1 MSRRWT
7 YLLAGLM
14 CPAEGSYLLNGE
26 LVPAETPE
34 EVNLA
39 DIDVRVRRV
48 FLTDKQRIG
57 KDEVGDASMGRFLF
71 YLGQGVKDDDFA
83 ERFAGA
89 VTGSLALLLDNDASP
104 LTAIGV
110 PETII
115 TKRKHWLIRIKD
127 VTGGHGIGSPQYFDI
142 MSCVGFPSRAI
153 SQLWQLVPAILGDKA
168 IMEAAHFY
176 RESISLVW
184 IADDDVFEI
193 MCDDSDVPTSLS
205 ERVRLQTAYLNAY
218 KAVEAVIG
226 EPPRDKRKLRA
237 RLAQIGV
244 DPDEKVG
251 YELYGMTPGMETV
264 LDKLL
269 TMQKMRDKVA
279 AHAKTDARV
288 PISYCELKDKQGFAR
303 DFLLTAIQHSLPT
316 KS

>member
-1 MSRRWT
+1 
-7 YLLAGLM
+7 LAGLM

-110 PETII
+110 PETVIA
-115 TKRKHWLIRIKD
+115 KRKNWLIRIKD
-127 VTGGHGIGSPQYFDI
+127 VMCGHGIGSPQYFDI
-142 MSCVGFPSRAI
+142 MGCVGFPSRAI
-153 SQLWQLVPAILGDKA
+153 SQVWQLVPAILGDKA

-176 RESISLVW
+176 RESISLAW

-193 MCDDSDVPTSLS
+193 MGNNSDIPTSLT

-218 KAVEAVIG
+218 KAIEAVMG
-226 EPPRDKRKLRA
+226 EPPKDKRKLKA
-237 RLAQIGV
+237 KLADIGV
-244 DPDEKVG
+244 DPDEEVG
-251 YELYGMTPGMETV
+251 YELYGMTPGIETV

-269 TMQKMRDKVA
+269 AMQKMRDKVA
-279 AHAKTDARV
+279 AHAKTHARV

-303 DFLLTAIQHSLPT
+303 HFLLTGIQHSLT
-316 KS
+316 TN